1 MAFFFPMPGFYMR
14 LSKHVVISLRPPM
27 LPESKP
33 LGILARDLSSP
44 GPPIPLTVPSNPLS
58 LLVPP

>member
-44 GPPIPLTVPSNPLS
+44 APLPHPSQFPATPS
-58 LLVPP
+58 PC